1 MSADSSYMNIR
12 FETLQQA
19 QDDLAAAFAAIQ
31 ATIENLESD
40 LQSNLSQ
47 WTGTAQTQYAGVKLQ
62 WDNAVAHMASVLQQ
76 AHVHLVNAAEAYQT
90 VENQNA
96 SIWHN

>member
-1 MSADSSYMNIR
+1 MTADSSYMNIK

-19 QDDLAAAFAAIQ
+19 QDDLGMAFASIQ

-47 WTGTAQTQYAGVKLQ
+47 WSGSAQGAYTGVKLQ
-62 WDNAVAHMASVLQQ
+62 WDNAVAHMASVLQK
-76 AHVHLVNAAEAYQT
+76 AHVHLGNAAEMYQM
-90 VENQNA
+90 VENQNI
-96 SIWHN
+96 SIWHG

>member
-1 MSADSSYMNIR
+1 MTADSSYMNIR

-31 ATIENLESD
+31 STIDNLETE

-47 WTGTAQTQYAGVKLQ
+47 WTGSAQEAYLPVKQQ
-62 WDNAVAHMASVLQQ
+62 WDAAIAHMAAVLQKAQ
-76 AHVHLVNAAEAYQT
+76 VHMGNAAETYQT
-90 VENQNA
+90 VENQNV
-96 SIWHN
+96 SIWHS

>member
-1 MSADSSYMNIR
+1 MTADSSYMNIR

-19 QDDLAAAFAAIQ
+19 QDDLAASFAAIQ
-31 ATIENLESD
+31 ATIDNLESD

-47 WTGTAQTQYAGVKLQ
+47 WSGSAQTSYAGVKLQ

-76 AHVHLVNAAEAYQT
+76 AQVHMGNAAETYQA
-90 VENQNA
+90 VENQNV
-96 SIWHN
+96 SIWHS